1 MKVVWLLGRI
11 GAVQLQHAG
20 MISCMS
26 SILSLMSRVLKLCLC
41 CGVTR
46 LLNVSGT
53 ILLKRAAH
61 VMQLE
66 V

>member
-26 SILSLMSRVLKLCLC
+26 SILSLMLRVLKLCLC
-41 CGVTR
+41 CGVHKITQC
-46 LLNVSGT
+46 VSLSIRELVG
-53 ILLKRAAH
+53 ICRK
-61 VMQLE
+61 
-66 V
+66 